1 VAVPRPWTVDTML
14 FVLYISDPLT
24 YAEFVK
30 NIVLALMLPFT
41 SNDVL
46 GVKGLLIVTVENRA
60 KLVLMFTALIL
71 DDTAMLCVLID
82 LARTLDTVATFM
94 NVE

>member
-1 VAVPRPWTVDTML
+1 MVDTIL
-14 FVLYISDPLT
+14 FVLYTSDPLI
-24 YAEFVK
+24 YAEFVR

-46 GVKGLLIVTVENRA
+46 GVKGLLIVTDENRA
-60 KLVLMFTALIL
+60 KLALIFTAFRLE
-71 DDTAMLCVLID
+71 DTARLCVLID
-82 LARTLDTVATFM
+82 LARTLETVATFM

>member
-1 VAVPRPWTVDTML
+1 MDMML
-14 FVLYISDPLT
+14 FVLYTSDPLT

-41 SNDVL
+41 SKDVL

-82 LARTLDTVATFM
+82 LARTLETVATFM

>member
-1 VAVPRPWTVDTML
+1 ML
-14 FVLYISDPLT
+14 FVLYTRDPLT

-46 GVKGLLIVTVENRA
+46 GVKGLLIVTLENLA
-60 KLVLMFTALIL
+60 KLVLMFRALRL
-71 DDTAMLCVLID
+71 EDTARFCVLND
-82 LARTLDTVATFM
+82 MARTLETVATFM

>member
-1 VAVPRPWTVDTML
+1 ML
-14 FVLYISDPLT
+14 FVLYTRDPLT

-46 GVKGLLIVTVENRA
+46 GAKGLFMVTDENLA
-60 KLVLMFTALIL
+60 EVVLMFTALIL
-71 DDTAMLCVLID
+71 DDTARFCVLID
-82 LARTLDTVATFM
+82 LARTLETVATFM

>member
-14 FVLYISDPLT
+14 FVLYTSEPLT
-24 YAEFVK
+24 YAEFVR

-46 GVKGLLIVTVENRA
+46 GVKGLLMVTDENLAEIVLRLTTLRVEA
-60 KLVLMFTALIL
+60 TAR
-71 DDTAMLCVLID
+71 LCVLID
-82 LARTLDTVATFM
+82 LARTLETVATFM
-94 NVE
+94 KVE

>member
-1 VAVPRPWTVDTML
+1 MML
-14 FVLYISDPLT
+14 FVLYTSDPLT

-82 LARTLDTVATFM
+82 LARTLETVATFM

>member
-1 VAVPRPWTVDTML
+1 MDTML
-14 FVLYISDPLT
+14 FVLYTRDPLT

-41 SNDVL
+41 SNEVL
-46 GVKGLLIVTVENRA
+46 GVKGLLIVTLEKLA
-60 KLVLMFTALIL
+60 KLVLMFTALRVEA
-71 DDTAMLCVLID
+71 TARFCVLID
-82 LARTLDTVATFM
+82 LARRLETVATFM

>member
-1 VAVPRPWTVDTML
+1 MML
-14 FVLYISDPLT
+14 FVLYTSDPLT

-46 GVKGLLIVTVENRA
+46 GVKGLFMVTDENLA
-60 KLVLMFTALIL
+60 ELVMMFTALIL
-71 DDTAMLCVLID
+71 EDTAMLCVLID
-82 LARTLDTVATFM
+82 MARTLETVATFM

>member
-1 VAVPRPWTVDTML
+1 MDMML
-14 FVLYISDPLT
+14 FVLYTSDPLT

-41 SNDVL
+41 SKDVL

-60 KLVLMFTALIL
+60 KLVLMFTALRVEA
-71 DDTAMLCVLID
+71 TARLCVLID
-82 LARTLDTVATFM
+82 LARTLETVATFM